1 MSARVRWFAAA
12 AEAAGCAEGTYPGA
26 TVAELLEAATERHG
40 ARLGAVAAR
49 CAVLVEGR
57 RAEPATPVP
66 AGSVVDVLPPFAG
79 G

>member
-1 MSARVRWFAAA
+1 MSVQVRWFAAA
-12 AEAAGCAEGTYPGA
+12 AEAAGCAEGEYPGA
-26 TVAELLEAATERHG
+26 TVAEVLDAATARHG

-57 RAEPATPVP
+57 RAEPSTPVP
-66 AGSVVDVLPPFAG
+66 DGSVVDVLPPFAG